1 MLWRDLASGVGIG
14 VAGLV
19 IGKSVEFRG
28 FGEADGE
35 VGEVGG
41 EEIDD
46 ADGGAGF
53 DVLEGEGVGCAGG
66 GGVLVGGEGEDG
78 GEGTGGDCEVGAAD
92 YGVDESVI
100 DERVVFYLVGKFQL
114 RRDRACFHVGAF
126 DLLFLFRP
134 SFGVFGKAK
143 GNGSS

>member
-1 MLWRDLASGVGIG
+1 MAAGVGVG

-19 IGKSVEFRG
+19 VGKGVEFGG
-28 FGEADGE
+28 FGKADGE

-53 DVLEGEGVGCAGG
+53 DVLEGEGVGYAGG

-92 YGVDESVI
+92 CGEDESMN
-100 DERVVFYLVGKFQL
+100 L
-114 RRDRACFHVGAF
+114 
-126 DLLFLFRP
+126 
-134 SFGVFGKAK
+134 
-143 GNGSS
+143 